1 MATFEGMISMLV
13 VKQSQRSQN
22 TYFGMTQLFH
32 ISSVS
37 IFMLLLF
44 VVVDDFG
51 FPTFVAD

>member
-1 MATFEGMISMLV
+1 MDLNEV
-13 VKQSQRSQN
+13 N

-51 FPTFVAD
+51 FPSFVAD